1 MMRHTVQIWRVRE
14 GGWQTVSR
22 PQTYQQ
28 AQQKIAKLQKI
39 LPDSVFRL
47 EVLEPQLPGFI

>member
-1 MMRHTVQIWRVRE
+1 MRHTVQIWRVRE

-28 AQQKIAKLQKI
+28 ATAKIAKLQKI